1 MYSMCA
7 QKSLDEDQ
15 QFALA
20 AVLAKAGLTGV
31 MDSFVREKVTSL
43 STEEYS
49 YKRTRVYQ
57 HYR

>member
-1 MYSMCA
+1 MCA